1 MQAIAED
8 VYIENQY
15 MGVTL
20 GAIRLPHGLIQVDAP
35 PSPEDVRSWRA
46 ALLNLGGSS
55 DRLLV
60 NLDAHPD
67 RTLGARSMDCTVV
80 AQEKATQVF
89 RNRPSTFKTQGDE
102 TGADWETI
110 PGLGNVRWAPPEI
123 SFSHAMTIH
132 WGGTSVLL
140 EHHPGPG
147 VGASWVILPE
157 PKVVFVGDTLV
168 LNQPPFLASADLP
181 AWIDALKLLLSPAYR
196 GWLVVSG
203 RGGLAPVEVIRAQVE
218 YLKHILGKLDKLADR
233 VGAALP
239 EGHRDGVSSSKGAA
253 QKKSP
258 SEEIERLIAP
268 LLSGFK
274 IPNDLQRQ
282 YAQRLRYGLNQYYLR
297 HYRPTNNAAE

>member
-15 MGVTL
+15 LGVTL

-46 ALLNLGGSS
+46 TLLSLGGSS
-55 DRLLV
+55 ERLLV
-60 NLDAHPD
+60 NLDTHPD

-89 RNRPSTFKTQGDE
+89 RSRPSTFKTQGDE

-168 LNQPPFLASADLP
+168 PNQPPFLASADLP
-181 AWIDALKLLLSPAYR
+181 AWIDALKVLLSPAYR

-203 RGGLAPVEVIRAQVE
+203 RGGLAAVEVIRAQVE
-218 YLKHILGKLDKLADR
+218 YLKHILGKLDKLA
-233 VGAALP
+233 
-239 EGHRDGVSSSKGAA
+239 E
-253 QKKSP
+253 KKSP
-258 SEEIERLIAP
+258 SEEIEKLIAP

-274 IPNDLQRQ
+274 IPNDRQRQ
-282 YAQRLRYGLNQYYLR
+282 YAQRLRYGLNQYYAQHLLGMR